1 MQRVPVGFP
10 SETLK
15 RLINNELLRLRVAWT
30 IIPVHAPL
38 VVPRHVRKS
47 TSAARRMTCLLSR
60 PHDRPTFD
68 AAAEA
73 AVLKADT
80 RARRRRP
87 RASSRLDRHTH
98 ELLALYD
105 AGATIA
111 ELQRWLEARRVR
123 VHQTTVGRWLRR
135 RG

>member
-1 MQRVPVGFP
+1 MTKP
-10 SETLK
+10 
-15 RLINNELLRLRVAWT
+15 
-30 IIPVHAPL
+30 
-38 VVPRHVRKS
+38 
-47 TSAARRMTCLLSR
+47 TSVSSNGN
-60 PHDRPTFD
+60 TFD

-73 AVLKADT
+73 ARLKADT
-80 RARRRRP
+80 RARRRR
-87 RASSRLDRHTH
+87 RRTASRLDRHTH

-105 AGATIA
+105 AGASVA

>member
-1 MQRVPVGFP
+1 
-10 SETLK
+10 
-15 RLINNELLRLRVAWT
+15 
-30 IIPVHAPL
+30 
-38 VVPRHVRKS
+38 
-47 TSAARRMTCLLSR
+47 MTRLLSR
-60 PHDRPTFD
+60 PRNRPTFD

-73 AVLKADT
+73 ARLKADT
-80 RARRRRP
+80 RARRRR
-87 RASSRLDRHTH
+87 RRTASRLDRHTH

-105 AGATIA
+105 AGASVA